1 MEQPGRR
8 IDHLD
13 VLLIR
18 ALAQNPRAGF
28 LELSRIT
35 KVSRATVQARIQ
47 RLEAEGV
54 ICGHGPD
61 VDLAAAGYP
70 VLAFVSLEIAQGRL
84 DEIAAELE
92 KLPEVLEAY
101 ATTGLSDVHCRVA
114 ATSNEGLQETLLR
127 IHQCHSPVAH
137 RRAALLAAA
146 GLRAARAAEPGARL
160 QAGTR
165 ARLVRGLTSF
175 DRFALVREILRHPDR
190 SAAVPDDG
198 DADVVE
204 RAAQDVL
211 PVTVVRRL
219 LVQHVLR
226 QADGHLGDR
235 RVGVRDRS
243 AVADV
248 LPGAGPLHAGRG
260 LSVAEG
266 WFTRTL
272 VGQAAAVGHRLVVP
286 GSAGR
291 QA

>member
-127 IHQCHSPVAH
+127 INRIP
-137 RRAALLAAA
+137 
-146 GLRAARAAEPGARL
+146 
-160 QAGTR
+160 
-165 ARLVRGLTSF
+165 
-175 DRFALVREILRHPDR
+175 
-190 SAAVPDDG
+190 
-198 DADVVE
+198 
-204 RAAQDVL
+204 
-211 PVTVVRRL
+211 
-219 LVQHVLR
+219 
-226 QADGHLGDR
+226 
-235 RVGVRDRS
+235 
-243 AVADV
+243 AVARSTSV
-248 LPGAGPLHAGRG
+248 IALSPIVAPRYLPLLDSEQRERPSR
-260 LSVAEG
+260 
-266 WFTRTL
+266 
-272 VGQAAAVGHRLVVP
+272 VP
-286 GSAGR
+286 AYKQEPEPDSSEA
-291 QA
+291 